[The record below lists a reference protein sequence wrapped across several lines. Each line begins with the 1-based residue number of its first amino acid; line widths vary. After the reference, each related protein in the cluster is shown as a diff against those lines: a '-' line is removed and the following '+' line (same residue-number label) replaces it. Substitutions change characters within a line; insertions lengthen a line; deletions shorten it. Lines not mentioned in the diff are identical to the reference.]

1 MKLGIGILLAL
12 VLGHVVATAAED
24 RGLVLRGGKVYAS
37 PSAQPVEDAV
47 LLIQDGRIAAVGK
60 PSDVKIPRS
69 AQVIDCTGE
78 VIVAGFW
85 NSHVHFENGWA
96 DAAHAPAEKLDAHM
110 RDMLTRWGFT
120 TVWDLGS
127 DPNNTL
133 ALRRRIET
141 GEISG
146 PQILMAG
153 DIFPHNGHPVYLPP
167 ELKLPEAASP
177 QESEQMAQQY
187 LKMGLNGIKLFTGSF
202 MGDKPVINMD
212 TAIVKAAVDVA
223 HAQGKPV
230 FAHPQNWAGVDNA
243 LAGGVDILAHT
254 IPTEGHYT
262 PDELSRMKQQHTA
275 LIPTLTLWTTVVS
288 DPAVA
293 DKLVQSGVDELKS
306 FFSQGGTVLFGTD
319 VGFQSKFDTTEEYE
333 FMGRAM
339 PWHDILAS
347 LTTNP
352 AGFFKDAAK
361 GRVEEGMT
369 ADLVVLDG
377 DPASDVRNL
386 AKVAYTIRGGKI
398 IYSSKP
404 H

>member
-1 MKLGIGILLAL
+1 M
-12 VLGHVVATAAED
+12 
-24 RGLVLRGGKVYAS
+24 
-37 PSAQPVEDAV
+37 
-47 LLIQDGRIAAVGK
+47 
-60 PSDVKIPRS
+60 
-69 AQVIDCTGE
+69 
-78 VIVAGFW
+78 
-85 NSHVHFENGWA
+85 
-96 DAAHAPAEKLDAHM
+96 
-110 RDMLTRWGFT
+110 
-120 TVWDLGS
+120 
-127 DPNNTL
+127 
-133 ALRRRIET
+133 
-141 GEISG
+141 
-146 PQILMAG
+146 
-153 DIFPHNGHPVYLPP
+153 
-167 ELKLPEAASP
+167 
-177 QESEQMAQQY
+177 
-187 LKMGLNGIKLFTGSF
+187 
-202 MGDKPVINMD
+202 
-212 TAIVKAAVDVA
+212 
-223 HAQGKPV
+223 
-230 FAHPQNWAGVDNA
+230 
-243 LAGGVDILAHT
+243 
-254 IPTEGHYT
+254 
-262 PDELSRMKQQHTA
+262 
-275 LIPTLTLWTTVVS
+275 VS

-339 PWHDILAS
+339 PWPDILAS